1 MPSSPTTASL
11 AARVTQQEVPPGHVI
26 AWWLGGSG
34 FLFKTPAGTQVCVD
48 PYLSNIVADIFGA
61 GNRRGFPTPIQAE
74 DVGAGAVIPTHRQE
88 DPHAPGSIP
97 VIARPR

>member
-34 FLFKTPAGTQVCVD
+34 FLFKIPAGTQVCVD
-48 PYLSNIVADIFGA
+48 PYLSNIVEDIFGA
-61 GNRRGFPTPIQAE
+61 GNRRGFPTPLPAR
-74 DVGAGAVIPTHRQE
+74 DVRADAVISTHWHQ
-88 DPHAPGSIP
+88 DQLHPGANP
-97 VIARPR
+97 LIA